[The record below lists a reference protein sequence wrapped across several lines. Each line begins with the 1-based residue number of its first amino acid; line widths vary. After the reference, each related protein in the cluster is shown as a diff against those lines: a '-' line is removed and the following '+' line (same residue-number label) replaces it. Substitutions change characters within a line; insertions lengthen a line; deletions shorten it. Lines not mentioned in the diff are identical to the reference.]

1 MHHRPTFATR
11 SDSGS
16 QLVRVA
22 HDVEVVRGGD
32 GRTIHGILV
41 PWDTPTRVADAFGP
55 SGRLEQ
61 YDEAIARGAF
71 PDAVANP
78 SRVKFLAHH
87 DKRSNPLGRGELIR
101 DDAAG
106 LYGEFRVSKTVSGD
120 EVLELVRDGA
130 LDAFSVGFSPITSR
144 SVDGVYVRQYAHLN
158 ETSIVTFG
166 AYAGALVGGV
176 RSHDLTPTPDGPLGA
191 GEPSAEGGSGDQQEA
206 PPTRSGMTHQERDR
220 ALHLLSLGG
229 LR

>member
-1 MHHRPTFATR
+1 MLIR
-11 SDSGS
+11 
-16 QLVRVA
+16 RVA
-22 HDVEVVRGGD
+22 AGKEDESVMLGNAQMLKA
-32 GRTIHGILV
+32 IL
-41 PWDTPTRVADAFGP
+41 
-55 SGRLEQ
+55 SGR
-61 YDEAIARGAF
+61 
-71 PDAVANP
+71 
-78 SRVKFLAHH
+78 
-87 DKRSNPLGRGELIR
+87 
-101 DDAAG
+101 
-106 LYGEFRVSKTVSGD
+106 GD

-144 SVDGVYVRQYAHLN
+144 SVDGVYVRQHAHLN